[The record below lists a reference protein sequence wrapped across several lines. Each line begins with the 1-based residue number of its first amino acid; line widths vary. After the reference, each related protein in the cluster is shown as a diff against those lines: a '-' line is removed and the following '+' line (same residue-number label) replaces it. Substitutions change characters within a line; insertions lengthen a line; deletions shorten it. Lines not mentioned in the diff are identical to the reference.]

1 MYLNNLFEMLDI
13 SDVPEYFNVNM
24 LSNYKL
30 AEIGI
35 PLERFSEDK
44 ARVNKYGQKSEISNI
59 SKRLSSSSTI
69 SLTLLVLELKSPANA
84 IFL

>member
-1 MYLNNLFEMLDI
+1 MLDI
-13 SDVPEYFNVNM
+13 SNVPEYFNVNM

-35 PLERFSEDK
+35 PLERFS
-44 ARVNKYGQKSEISNI
+44 A
-59 SKRLSSSSTI
+59 I